1 MDKYNLKNETEELTD
16 VVELLKK
23 DTTDIEER
31 VRRINEIVNKLDRTV
46 WDSPEKKQ
54 IEEELFPFLEKNV
67 KTVPTILEECNK
79 VLEEAKEKYKENDL
93 TLKQGASKLE
103 S

>member
-1 MDKYNLKNETEELTD
+1 MDKYNLKNETIELTD

-67 KTVPTILEECNK
+67 KTVPTILEECNR

-93 TLKQGASKLE
+93 RLKQGASRLE
-103 S
+103 H

>member
-1 MDKYNLKNETEELTD
+1 MDKYNLKNETGELTN

-23 DTTDIEER
+23 DTINIEER
-31 VRRINEIVNKLDRTV
+31 VRRINEIINKLDRTV

-67 KTVPTILEECNK
+67 KSIPTMLEECNR

-93 TLKQGASKLE
+93 RLKQGASRLE
-103 S
+103 H

>member
-23 DTTDIEER
+23 DTIDIEER

-67 KTVPTILEECNK
+67 KTVPQILEECNK

-93 TLKQGASKLE
+93 TLKQGANKLE